1 MPPASP
7 NSATKRPSRPLT
19 PLVIVNDF
27 VFNVAAFVREP
38 PGTSR
43 SYDVLAPPEALNVA
57 ELATSVAGR
66 VRLVRL
72 SGAIHASGEFEAS
85 VEQPCARCLEPA
97 RQTLRFEADGE
108 FLIDPDGAATEE
120 SGLEAV
126 WPLDDQHN
134 LDLTP
139 FLAEGLIAA
148 LPLMPVCRPECPGLE
163 RSEEPAEAAIDPRW
177 SRLAELRATMFP
189 DMPGTKG

>member
-1 MPPASP
+1 M
-7 NSATKRPSRPLT
+7 
-19 PLVIVNDF
+19 NDF

-43 SYDVLAPPEALNVA
+43 RYDVLAPPEALNVA
-57 ELATSVAGR
+57 ELATPVAGQ

-85 VEQPCARCLEPA
+85 IEQPCARCLEPA

-108 FLIDPDGAATEE
+108 FLIDPDGTATEE
-120 SGLEAV
+120 ASLEAV

-139 FLAEGLIAA
+139 FLAEGLISA

-163 RSEEPAEAAIDPRW
+163 SSEAPAEAAIDPRW

>member
-1 MPPASP
+1 MPPVSRK
-7 NSATKRPSRPLT
+7 SATKRPFRLLT

-43 SYDVLAPPEALNVA
+43 RM
-57 ELATSVAGR
+57 TSVRRPRRSTSPNWPPRWRGR

-72 SGAIHASGEFEAS
+72 SGAIHASGDFEAS

-108 FLIDPDGAATEE
+108 FLIDPAGAVTEE

-148 LPLMPVCRPECPGLE
+148 LPLMPVCRPECPGLAS
-163 RSEEPAEAAIDPRW
+163 SEKPAEAAIDPRW

-189 DMPGTKG
+189 DMPRTKG

>member
-1 MPPASP
+1 M
-7 NSATKRPSRPLT
+7 
-19 PLVIVNDF
+19 NDF

-43 SYDVLAPPEALNVA
+43 RHDVLAPPEALNVA
-57 ELATSVAGR
+57 EVVGPVAGR

-72 SGAIHASGEFEAS
+72 SDVIHATGEFEAS

-97 RQTLRFEADGE
+97 HQTLRFEADGE
-108 FLIDPDGAATEE
+108 FLIDPSEAATEE
-120 SGLEAV
+120 AGLEPV
-126 WPLDDQHN
+126 WPLDDRHN

-139 FLAEGLIAA
+139 FLAEGVIAA

-163 RSEEPAEAAIDPRW
+163 GSEQPAEAVIDPRW

-189 DMPGTKG
+189 DTTGTKR